1 MALIICPECGKE
13 ISDKAAICVGCGFP
27 VKEYLEE
34 YNEKASDYATRTCEY
49 CGSVDIDDDGYCN
62 NCGMKL
68 LQERVGAVE
77 QQNENVLVEAKG
89 LYTIC
94 PECDFRNEPGKFTCI
109 KCGHKYTMSEYEVVY
124 AKEETDFASR
134 KCPSCNSKRVRA
146 FVEEK
151 VIIPKKTKGQT
162 SINLNPFKPFTVFN
176 QKEKVIRKEKKICT
190 SRFICDACGR
200 VFD

>member
-27 VKEYLEE
+27 VKEYLEKYSE
-34 YNEKASDYATRTCEY
+34 RVSDDATRTCEY
-49 CGSVDIDDDGYCN
+49 CGSVDIDDEGYCN

-68 LQERVGAVE
+68 LKERVGAVE
-77 QQNENVLVEAKG
+77 RQNEKVLVEAKG

-109 KCGHKYTMSEYEVVY
+109 KCGHKYTMSEYNVVY
-124 AKEETDFASR
+124 ARDETDFAGR
-134 KCPSCNSKRVRA
+134 KCPACNSMLVRA

-151 VIIPKKTKGQT
+151 VIVPKKTKVQT
-162 SINLNPFKPFTVFN
+162 SLNLNPFKPFTLFDH
-176 QKEKVIRKEKKICT
+176 KEKVVRKEITKSS
-190 SRFICDACGR
+190 SRFICDSCGKI
-200 VFD
+200 FD